1 MLKRTDTLCL
11 LCVLPEKVTNC
22 IIWFLFMESN
32 VLRHFCYFSHLGW
45 ACLFVLK
52 NMFLAN
58 VKVIFTLKLNTGDI
72 QHNNNKEIEHKRAV
86 YLKSFLLILLV

>member
-1 MLKRTDTLCL
+1 
-11 LCVLPEKVTNC
+11 
-22 IIWFLFMESN
+22 MESN

-72 QHNNNKEIEHKRAV
+72 QHNNNKEIEHKLFFFA
-86 YLKSFLLILLV
+86 YFTGLIESSMVSSKDIKINYIKNICVIF